1 MKSRM
6 LLLLIMLLSSVA
18 LVQSQTYEVRAVNKG
33 NGYVSVEMRA
43 TSVAAPATADYVTD
57 MVFGLKWL
65 ASYHVDLQ
73 NTITTSYNIVKSDVR
88 KTKGMY
94 YYQAFSASTTPF
106 TFPANWTLNNW
117 VEIMSVRNTQTGN
130 GVGTFEVTEVGFDIT
145 TEPNFGVS
153 LTDFTPAVASS
164 ATLVSLPVNLTSF
177 EAVAKKG
184 VIMVEWTTSGEQN
197 AKGFEIER
205 AEESSPASFKNI
217 GWTNSK
223 GSADGKYEFADGNVL
238 ANIKYYY
245 RLKQVDINE
254 KFRYSEIRVAS
265 LNEPGNNAIQLWP
278 NPVEKMLQ
286 VSFDGTIETGK
297 VLIKVTDGRGAVI
310 LQKSHDLSTN
320 RKAELSVVTLANG
333 QYILSVENNKGLLYA
348 KPFLKK

>member
-1 MKSRM
+1 M
-6 LLLLIMLLSSVA
+6 LLLLIMLFSSVA
-18 LVQSQTYEVRAVNKG
+18 LVQAQTYEVRAVNKG

-43 TSVAAPATADYVTD
+43 TSGAAPATADYVTD

-65 ASYHVDLQ
+65 ASYNVDLQ
-73 NTITTSYNIVKSDVR
+73 SNIATNYNIIKSDIR
-88 KTKGMY
+88 KTKGIY

-117 VEIMSVRNTQTGN
+117 VEIMSVRNTLTGI
-130 GVGTFEVTEVGFDIT
+130 GVGTFEVTEAGFDIT
-145 TEPNFGVS
+145 TEPNVGVS
-153 LTDFTPAVASS
+153 LADFTPAVAGS
-164 ATLVSLPVNLTSF
+164 ATLVPLPVTLTSF
-177 EAVAKKG
+177 EAVPKRG
-184 VIMVEWTTSGEQN
+184 VIMVAWTTSSEQN

-205 AEESSPASFKNI
+205 ADESNPTGFKNI
-217 GWTNSK
+217 GWVNSK
-223 GSADGKYEFADGNVL
+223 GSAGGQYEFADGNVL
-238 ANIKYYY
+238 ASIKYYY

-265 LNEPGNNAIQLWP
+265 LNDNDKNAIQLWP

-286 VSFDGTIETGK
+286 VSFDGTIETSK
-297 VLIKVTDGRGAVI
+297 VLIKVTDSRGAVV
-310 LQKSHDLSTN
+310 LQKSHDLNTN
-320 RKAELSVVTLANG
+320 RKAELNVVTLANG